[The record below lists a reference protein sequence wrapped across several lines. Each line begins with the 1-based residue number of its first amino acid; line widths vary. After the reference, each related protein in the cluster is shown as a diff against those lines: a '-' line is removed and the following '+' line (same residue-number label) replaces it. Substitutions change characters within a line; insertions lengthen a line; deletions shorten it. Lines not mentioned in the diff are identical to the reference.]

1 MLTCSIYEY
10 IGIFSHWI
18 VQYCVEWTKIDTCNN
33 RLIRQCYENEN
44 DFEYYIST
52 KIKCER
58 SDAQNSLHA
67 FDVKV
72 NQNKFRKERFSFDG
86 NKNAIH
92 ILCFD
97 H

>member
-18 VQYCVEWTKIDTCNN
+18 VQYCVEWMKIDTCNN

-58 SDAQNSLHA
+58 SDAQNSYTCIRC
-67 FDVKV
+67 KSES
-72 NQNKFRKERFSFDG
+72 K
-86 NKNAIH
+86 
-92 ILCFD
+92 
-97 H
+97 